1 MIPTSQKLNSQL
13 DSNIIYGLI
22 LQPTNYFQIADEYVS
37 LQKTFVKETLFEKL
51 GLWFD
56 MIISPLI
63 TLVQWYFNGSSFDIF
78 TLLSLQKVFTLWKDW
93 FRMKYLQTIIRQWKQ
108 TVKQVGGP
116 FITCNDAEYHVFVYA
131 DAMQRI
137 LDSLLLT
144 KEGTKRTE

>member
-1 MIPTSQKLNSQL
+1 MIPTNQKLNSRL
-13 DSNIIYGLI
+13 DSNIIYSLI
-22 LQPTNYFQIADEYVS
+22 LGPSNYFQIADEYVS
-37 LQKTFVKETLFEKL
+37 LQKTFVKETFFEKV

-63 TLVQWYFNGSSFDIF
+63 TLVQWFFSGNSFDIF
-78 TLLSLQKVFTLWKDW
+78 TLLSFQKVFTLWKDW

-108 TVKQVGGP
+108 IVKEVGGP

-144 KEGTKRTE
+144 KERAKRT

>member
-1 MIPTSQKLNSQL
+1 MIPTNQKLNNRL
-13 DSNIIYGLI
+13 DSNIIRSLI

-37 LQKTFVKETLFEKL
+37 LQKLFVKETFFEKAS
-51 GLWFD
+51 LWFD

-63 TLVQWYFNGSSFDIF
+63 TIIQLFVNGMDIF
-78 TLLSLQKVFTLWKDW
+78 LVYSLHKVFSLWKDW

-108 TVKQVGGP
+108 IVKQVGGP

-137 LDSLLLT
+137 LDSLLFS
-144 KEGTKRTE
+144 KKRAKRTK

>member
-1 MIPTSQKLNSQL
+1 MIPTSQKLNSRL
-13 DSNIIYGLI
+13 DSNIIYNLI
-22 LQPTNYFQIADEYVS
+22 LGPSNYFQIADEYVS
-37 LQKTFVKETLFEKL
+37 LQKIFVKETLFEKV

-63 TLVQWYFNGSSFDIF
+63 TLIQWFFSGNSFDIF
-78 TLLSLQKVFTLWKDW
+78 TLLSFQKVFTLWKDW

-108 TVKQVGGP
+108 IVKEVGGP

-131 DAMQRI
+131 DAMQRV

-144 KEGTKRTE
+144 KKRAKRAQ